1 MKIQKIL
8 ILLALVFIMTGA
20 KVNNGVQLKST
31 WYSTKAFNGRKT
43 ADGTMVRHSG
53 QRIVALS
60 PDMFKKGFDFGDSIH
75 VVSKS
80 DPKVNGYWT
89 VRDKTAPGLR
99 NHIDFLLHPS
109 EGKGFHNGKVTVT
122 IVNKAKKRKKR
133 G

>member
-8 ILLALVFIMTGA
+8 MLLALVFIMTGA
-20 KVNNGVQLKST
+20 NVNNGVQLNST
-31 WYSTKAFNGRKT
+31 WYSTKTFNGRKT
-43 ADGTMVRHSG
+43 ADGTVVRHSG

-60 PDMFKKGFDFGDSIH
+60 PDMFKKGFKLGDRIH

-89 VRDKTAPGLR
+89 VRDKTAPRLR
-99 NHIDFLLHPS
+99 GHIDFLLHPS

-122 IVNKAKKRKKR
+122 KI
-133 G
+133 